1 VHPCNH
7 HLKRLTDV
15 LVDVYNSNCYA
26 NQPTFPSLPLSLPCR
41 HFTSL
46 LFSSSLLRHLSRLIQ
61 TSPSHTSHTHIRD
74 ISHLPHLSHIT
85 SALGPTIMS
94 AKTVKK
100 DKEEV
105 TPRSTLTHIG
115 NWKLGPTLGRG
126 AYGMSVTFNISAL
139 TLNRPC
145 PPCNP
150 HHRSS
155 GRMQDLTGPLPRSDR
170 ASDLGSECR
179 CHGSAQGSGAAK
191 GLVWTEDAWGG

>member
-1 VHPCNH
+1 M
-7 HLKRLTDV
+7 
-15 LVDVYNSNCYA
+15 LVDVYYSNCYA
-26 NQPTFPSLPLSLPCR
+26 NEPTFPSLPLSVLSSLPCG
-41 HFTSL
+41 HFSSL
-46 LFSSSLLRHLSRLIQ
+46 LFSSSLFHHLSRLIQ
-61 TSPSHTSHTHIRD
+61 TSPSHITHTHIRD

-85 SALGPTIMS
+85 SALGPTTMS

-115 NWKLGPTLGRG
+115 NWRLGPTLGRG
-126 AYGMSVTFNISAL
+126 AYGVSLTLNISTL

-145 PPCNP
+145 PPRNP

-155 GRMQDLTGPLPRSDR
+155 SRMQDPTRPIPRSDQT
-170 ASDLGSECR
+170 SHLGSECR

-191 GLVWTEDAWGG
+191 GLVWTEDARGG